1 VLWSFGPPA
10 AGKST
15 LAHRRAE
22 ELFGSEGSVCVD
34 GDEIRDRHPAFRDV
48 TQHGLESHVLHK
60 DAWEVLK
67 ATGVVEGAE
76 LASTEDVESFLAGR
90 RIHSSKPCVC
100 LVGDANL
107 RHMFARKSRNQVKCL
122 KQDTYWKHLLYY
134 IIRDPLQPAVGHA

>member
-1 VLWSFGPPA
+1 MDGWDRGQTEFLLVQGFGRHFDPIFAGPP
-10 AGKST
+10 
-15 LAHRRAE
+15 RPR
-22 ELFGSEGSVCVD
+22 
-34 GDEIRDRHPAFRDV
+34 IRDRHPAFRDV